1 MKSQILFRKSM
12 RTVESSSVNVNT
24 QRKRCLLCD
33 SLLKSHRYLLMGKS
47 IQEPITIDNDE
58 SITYAECCRK
68 YLKEKNLCDKVHI
81 ICLRCCDNLQR
92 LHSLHLDA
100 EEVTKKIR
108 RSFHKTKR
116 LNQIRRSSSKNE
128 KVIEIK
134 EESSPVE
141 ILTEPVPSNNA
152 YMQKHLSPYDSPS
165 QTSLSNIPSIR
176 SAFVPAQVF
185 PSEHQNYF
193 YHHTMNNASALPYA
207 QFMIESPISTNF
219 SHQQQENDSTSKQ
232 LSLDD
237 DRSLS
242 PSTNDDETGSKT
254 TRLTRRQYEFLTK
267 LPDQQSL
274 NAFIEASASESNSR
288 WTWRRTSA
296 NSRGYKIYYVCNF
309 SMRRHYHPCPAAMYA
324 LFNPEG
330 TISIYS
336 HGQHQHTPKTRLP
349 LSITDE
355 SKDEIFKCLQ
365 TGMSA
370 SDIREHLVRLQLPFG
385 DTKKLNNFI
394 KYHKELLRFG
404 AVTNVRLNGSA
415 YRQPQFWAIR
425 RPSPTNANASST
437 M

>member
-1 MKSQILFRKSM
+1 MTTNQ
-12 RTVESSSVNVNT
+12 

-33 SLLKSHRYLLMGKS
+33 SLLKSNRYLLLGKS
-47 IQEPITIDNDE
+47 IQEFMIINNNKT
-58 SITYAECCRK
+58 ITYAECCRK
-68 YLKEKNLCDKVHI
+68 YLKKINIFNKFNI
-81 ICLRCCDNLQR
+81 ICLTCCDNLQN
-92 LHSLHLDA
+92 LHTLHLNA
-100 EEVTKKIR
+100 EELTKKLR
-108 RSFHKTKR
+108 RTYCKTKR
-116 LNQIRRSSSKNE
+116 LNQIRHSQSKIE
-128 KVIEIK
+128 KNIEIK
-134 EESSPVE
+134 EESLSVE
-141 ILTEPVPSNNA
+141 LVSEPILSNSS
-152 YMQKHLSPYDSPS
+152 YVQQYDTTKHF
-165 QTSLSNIPSIR
+165 QISNIPSVH
-176 SAFVPAQVF
+176 SAFVPPQIF
-185 PSEHQNYF
+185 SNEHQNYL
-193 YHHTMNNASALPYA
+193 YHHSINNVSPLPFA
-207 QFMIESPISTNF
+207 QFLIEPPISTNF
-219 SHQQQENDSTSKQ
+219 SHQQQQQENDSNNQQ

-237 DRSLS
+237 ERSLS
-242 PSTNDDETGSKT
+242 PCTNDDDNGSKN

-274 NAFIEASASESNSR
+274 NAFIETSSSESNSR

-330 TISIYS
+330 TISIYA
-336 HGQHQHTPKTRLP
+336 HGQHQHIPKNRLP

-365 TGMSA
+365 TGMSS
-370 SDIREHLVRLQLPFG
+370 SDIREHLIRLQLPFG

-425 RPSPTNANASST
+425 RPSPTNINT
-437 M
+437 TLTL

>member
-1 MKSQILFRKSM
+1 MKYKQLYPKSA
-12 RTVESSSVNVNT
+12 RSTESSMNINH

-47 IQEPITIDNDE
+47 IQESIIINNNKT
-58 SITYAECCRK
+58 ITYAECCQK
-68 YLKEKNLCDKVHI
+68 YLKKTNGFNKLHI
-81 ICLRCCDNLQR
+81 ICLKCCDNLQH

-100 EEVTKKIR
+100 EELTKKLR
-108 RSFHKTKR
+108 QTSFKTKR
-116 LNQIRRSSSKNE
+116 LNHIRHSHSKIDTN
-128 KVIEIK
+128 IEIK
-134 EESSPVE
+134 EESLSVE
-141 ILTEPVPSNNA
+141 LVSESVISNNPYIHYDTA
-152 YMQKHLSPYDSPS
+152 QHMQV
-165 QTSLSNIPSIR
+165 SNIPSVR
-176 SAFVPAQVF
+176 SAFVPPPQIF
-185 PSEHQNYF
+185 SNEHQNYL
-193 YHHTMNNASALPYA
+193 YHHSMNNVSSLPYA
-207 QFMIESPISTNF
+207 QFLIESPMSTNF
-219 SHQQQENDSTSKQ
+219 SHQQQENDSNNQQ

-242 PSTNDDETGSKT
+242 PCTNDDENGSKN

-274 NAFIEASASESNSR
+274 NAFIEASSSESNSR

-330 TISIYS
+330 TISIYA
-336 HGQHQHTPKTRLP
+336 HGQHQHIPKNRLP

-365 TGMSA
+365 TGMSS
-370 SDIREHLVRLQLPFG
+370 SDIREHLIRLQLPFG

-425 RPSPTNANASST
+425 RTSPTNTNT
-437 M
+437 TVTL